1 MSLRLRTRNHLSGTS
16 RDVSVGCRWCQ
27 SRFKWSNAVKT
38 FEMSIR
44 HNRRTTRTALYWE
57 LSVTGFIF
65 TYVQKYFSG
74 RGEGAIAPSPLWIPH
89 CSHHCATELNW
100 TELARSIIQFTS
112 VQLRRS
118 DVNPR
123 LMKNSAS
130 VALSTSELW
139 HFRPTFWLHGK
150 ALSCCFA
157 DGISWHLVDSIL
169 CFRAVD

>member
-1 MSLRLRTRNHLSGTS
+1 MFQWDAVDASPDLNGEMPSKPSKCLFDIIGGRHERTYTESYLSLDLFSLT
-16 RDVSVGCRWCQ
+16 
-27 SRFKWSNAVKT
+27 FKN
-38 FEMSIR
+38 
-44 HNRRTTRTALYWE
+44 
-57 LSVTGFIF
+57 IF
-65 TYVQKYFSG
+65 LDGG
-74 RGEGAIAPSPLWIPH
+74 RGRSPPSPPSPLWIPH

-118 DVNPR
+118 DVNPC

-130 VALSTSELW
+130 VSLSTSELW
-139 HFRPTFWLHGK
+139 HFRPTFWIHGK
-150 ALSCCFA
+150 ALSRCFA